1 MRIDPTPGADLV
13 VQVKEP
19 GPEPTLRTIDLSLI
33 FSGEL
38 GDPPEPYE
46 RLFGDLLQGE
56 ARLFVREDS
65 EEETW
70 RIVQPLLDAPPP
82 VEPYA
87 RGSWGPAA
95 ANALVVG
102 HPRWREPWLPSP
114 TAR

>member
-1 MRIDPTPGADLV
+1 
-13 VQVKEP
+13 VQAKEP
-19 GPEPTLRTIDLSLI
+19 GPERLLRTVDLSLI
-33 FSGEL
+33 FAAEL
-38 GDPPEPYE
+38 GHPPEPYE
-46 RLFGDLLQGE
+46 RLLGDVLRGE

-95 ANALVVG
+95 ANTLLAG
-102 HPRWREPWLPSP
+102 HPRWREPWLRHMP
-114 TAR
+114 R

>member
-1 MRIDPTPGADLV
+1 V
-13 VQVKEP
+13 VQVKAP
-19 GPEPTLRTIDLSLI
+19 GPEASLRTIDLSLI

-46 RLFGDLLQGE
+46 RLFGDVLRGD
-56 ARLFVREDS
+56 AKLFVREDS

-95 ANALVVG
+95 ADTLLVG
-102 HPRWREPWLPSP
+102 HPRWREPWLP
-114 TAR
+114 

>member
-1 MRIDPTPGADLV
+1 V

-19 GPEPTLRTIDLSLI
+19 GPEPSLRMIDLSLI

-38 GDPPEPYE
+38 GEPPEPYE
-46 RLFGDLLQGE
+46 RLFGDLLRGD

-82 VEPYA
+82 AEPYA

-95 ANALVVG
+95 ADKLLAG
-102 HPRWREPWLPSP
+102 HPRWREPWLPPP
-114 TAR
+114 TPR